1 MGYGYKHESKL
12 NYMSFTSLK
21 SMHAVMA
28 DRPSSST
35 QDGGDTISNTHPEM
49 SSDDW
54 FSMLRER
61 AAQSKPVYNLP
72 SPPSCFHKSYIY
84 L

>member
-1 MGYGYKHESKL
+1 
-12 NYMSFTSLK
+12 
-21 SMHAVMA
+21 MHAVMA